1 METLRVDEKVILDT
15 ARGYGIGRV
24 IEQRSGSTRRADKKG
39 GPINTACPPAVCLKR
54 FELRTRIMAKLVDG
68 VNCAPELIN
77 WVFNLYL
84 DLPLW
89 GQHFMVLKGWWF
101 SSWNF
106 NVVTVRFSPCLG
118 GRRL

>member
-1 METLRVDEKVILDT
+1 LRVDEKVILDT

-24 IEQRSGSTRRADKKG
+24 IIEQRSGSTRRADKKG
-39 GPINTACPPAVCLKR
+39 GPITACPPAVCLKR
-54 FELRTRIMAKLVDG
+54 FELRTRIMANLVDG
-68 VNCAPELIN
+68 ANCAPELIN